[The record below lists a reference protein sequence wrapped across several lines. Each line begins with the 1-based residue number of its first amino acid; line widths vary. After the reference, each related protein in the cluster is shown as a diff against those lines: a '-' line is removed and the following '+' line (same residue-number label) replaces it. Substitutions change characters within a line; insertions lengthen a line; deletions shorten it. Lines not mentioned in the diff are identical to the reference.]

1 MLSSWCQYEALKY
14 VSFPTQMLFKCFK
27 LFPIMVMGKLL
38 GNKNYPSY
46 DYGVAAAIGVGI
58 AVFSVATEDL
68 EIGQDAIGEI
78 ENVGGTV
85 CGIVLLLFFLVF
97 DSFTGQ
103 YQARLFNE
111 HPDIS
116 PYHMMFMVNTFS
128 MVFSLITLVHTHE
141 LESAVDFVI
150 GHPAMHI
157 HLVVFSLCSTVG
169 QLFIFKTIKAFGP
182 VVFAI
187 CMNTRIIASILLS
200 AVVYSHDISITGFFG
215 LVIVF
220 GAIAYRIKRK
230 MGNNQLITWAE
241 PDDTK
246 SMDVFHEWHEHCDM

>member
-1 MLSSWCQYEALKY
+1 MWEARW
-14 VSFPTQMLFKCFK
+14 T
-27 LFPIMVMGKLL
+27 
-38 GNKNYPSY
+38 
-46 DYGVAAAIGVGI
+46 A
-58 AVFSVATEDL
+58 
-68 EIGQDAIGEI
+68 
-78 ENVGGTV
+78 
-85 CGIVLLLFFLVF
+85 LLLFFLVF

-141 LESAVDFVI
+141 LESAVDFVVT
-150 GHPAMHI
+150 HPAMHI

-187 CMNTRIIASILLS
+187 CMNTRIIAYIFLS
-200 AVVYSHDISITGFFG
+200 AVVYSQDNTITGFMG
-215 LVIVF
+215 LVIF
-220 GAIAYRIKRK
+220 CTIAYRIKPRWA
-230 MGNNQLITWAE
+230 TRRSPWAE
-241 PDDTK
+241 PTTRCPGRPAVAPTRGALGR
-246 SMDVFHEWHEHCDM
+246 SVSNPLAVFCRGADQRPARRRRDWSRRAAIVVEGVRSGARLPVGS